1 LALADGGLAGVAPY
15 RAVPGEAQAVGLTRP
30 VAVAED
36 LRRAGRL
43 VDDRLARG
51 AGRVDDPRIG
61 EADRAVVQRDVA
73 AAGDPA
79 GVGAAAAAREVVD
92 QAEIAHAGGRDVEA
106 IATGRGRGEAD
117 VVLRAVADV
126 LGAQRP
132 RVGVDVPGVA
142 AGEGGAVARRTERD
156 EPPTAAVGHAPT

>member
-1 LALADGGLAGVAPY
+1 VAAERGEGDLHEVPVARLRARGVPRIAARTAARRRAAVLALADGGLAGVAPY

-61 EADRAVVQRDVA
+61 EA
-73 AAGDPA
+73 
-79 GVGAAAAAREVVD
+79 
-92 QAEIAHAGGRDVEA
+92 
-106 IATGRGRGEAD
+106 
-117 VVLRAVADV
+117 
-126 LGAQRP
+126 
-132 RVGVDVPGVA
+132 
-142 AGEGGAVARRTERD
+142 
-156 EPPTAAVGHAPT
+156 